1 MQIRSQAHVET
12 QSQFSAMP
20 EGFDPEKMLAV
31 MQLAADMG
39 RTVALAAM
47 IECRGPMIREG
58 ADASHHL
65 ALDALEK
72 FLAEAIKIER
82 LHGKGSMLQL
92 KHPFVQDIIKRALIP
107 LIEIDAAQRYSD
119 RHVTLT
125 RKWRLISPSSPI

>member
-12 QSQFSAMP
+12 QSQTSAIP

-47 IECRGPMIREG
+47 IECRGAMIREG

-92 KHPFVQDIIKRALIP
+92 QHPFVQDIIKRARIP
-107 LIEIDAAQRYSD
+107 LLEIDAAQRYSD
-119 RHVTLT
+119 RQVTHT
-125 RKWRLISPSSPI
+125 QR